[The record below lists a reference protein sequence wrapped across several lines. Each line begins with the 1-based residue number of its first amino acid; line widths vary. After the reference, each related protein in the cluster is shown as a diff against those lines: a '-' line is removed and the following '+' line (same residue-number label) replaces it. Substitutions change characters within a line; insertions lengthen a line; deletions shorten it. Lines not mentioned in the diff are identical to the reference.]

1 MAIDYINTLGAGAGF
16 NTKEIVSALV
26 DAETVP
32 TQSRLQ
38 TKIDDNNAKVS
49 ALADAAASLSLLE
62 TAANALNDASDF
74 NSYGVSNNQTSA
86 FGVTAS
92 SEAAEGNHSITVS
105 AVARE
110 QRSTLVPHGGS
121 GFSSKTQLLNSG
133 SAFNIAIEVG
143 DSSTVTTT
151 VSVSTAT
158 PQGIVDAINA
168 ADIEVT
174 AQLVDQGTT
183 GDNYIIQMTGASGTD
198 NQFTV
203 TPSVNSLLTHAT
215 PSGQAAANAAL
226 VVNGISVSRST
237 NTITDVIPGLTLSL
251 NGVTTGAASASV
263 TRDTSGVKTHITD
276 LINQFNS
283 TKDKLDSLTN
293 RELEGA
299 LAGDSIFRSN
309 VREMQNY
316 FTAFSST
323 PGTLLRGLSDMG
335 ISITRQGNLEIAEAT
350 LNDALAVNFED
361 IRTVFSAGTNDQT
374 DIGIASRGIAGDLS
388 KFVGD
393 LSNSTGYFTTQT
405 EMLDEDTAK
414 QQVRL
419 TDLDDKIESLTER
432 YTRQFATMNKIID
445 EMNNTKDNLISSFEN
460 LPFTAK
466 K

>member
-49 ALADAAASLSLLE
+49 ALAEAAASLSLLK
-62 TAANALNDASDF
+62 TAATALDDATDF
-74 NSYGVSNNQTSA
+74 NRYSVSNSQASA
-86 FGVTAS
+86 FGISAGN
-92 SEAAEGNHSITVS
+92 EALEGNHSITVS

-110 QRSTLVPHGGS
+110 QSSTLVPHGGT
-121 GFSSKTQLLNSG
+121 GFTSVNQVLNSG
-133 SAFNIAIEVG
+133 SAFDLAIAVG
-143 DSSTVTTT
+143 DTSTVTTNIT
-151 VSVSTAT
+151 VATAT

-168 ADIEVT
+168 SGISVT

-183 GDNYIIQMTGASGTD
+183 GNDYIIQLTGASGTD
-198 NQFTV
+198 NQFSI
-203 TPSVNSLLTHAT
+203 TPSVNSLLTAAT
-215 PSGQAAANAAL
+215 PSGQAAANPTV
-226 VVNGISVSRST
+226 VVNGISVSRSS
-237 NTITDVIPGLTLSL
+237 NTINDVIPGVTLSL
-251 NGVTTGAASASV
+251 NGVTSGAASVSV
-263 TRDTSGVKTHITD
+263 TRDTSAVKTNITN
-276 LINQFNS
+276 LIDQFNS
-283 TKDKLDSLTN
+283 TKEKLDSLTD

-323 PGTLLRGLSDMG
+323 PGSVLRGLSDMG
-335 ISITRQGNLEIAEAT
+335 VSITRQGNLEISDT
-350 LNDALAVNFED
+350 KLDNSLALNFED
-361 IRTVFSAGTNDQT
+361 IRTVFSAGTTDQS
-374 DIGIASRGIAGDLS
+374 DIGTANRGIAGDLA
-388 KFVGD
+388 KFVSD
-393 LSNSTGYFTTQT
+393 LSSSTGYFTTQT
-405 EMLDEDTAK
+405 TVLNDDSAK

-419 TDLDDKIESLTER
+419 TDLEDKIESLTER
-432 YTRQFATMNKIID
+432 YTRQFATMNTIID
-445 EMNNTKDNLISSFEN
+445 EMNNTKDNLVSSFEN

>member
-38 TKIDDNNAKVS
+38 SKIDENNAKVS
-49 ALADAAASLSLLE
+49 ALADAAASLSSLK
-62 TAANALNDASDF
+62 TAAETLNDATDF
-74 NSYGVSNNQTSA
+74 NNYSVSNSQTSA
-86 FGVTAS
+86 LTVTAGN
-92 SEAAEGNHSITVS
+92 EALEGNHSITVS

-121 GFSSKTQLLNSG
+121 GFTSKSQMLNSG
-133 SAFNIAIEVG
+133 SAFDLAIEIG

-151 VSVSTAT
+151 VTVSTAT

-168 ADIEVT
+168 ANIDVS
-174 AQLVDQGTT
+174 AQLVDQGTA
-183 GDNYIIQMTGASGTD
+183 GNNFIIQLTGASGTD

-203 TPSVNSLLTHAT
+203 TPSTNNLLTHAT

-226 VVNGISVSRST
+226 TVNGISVSRST
-237 NTITDVIPGLTLSL
+237 NNITDVIPGVTLSL
-251 NGVTTGAASASV
+251 NGVTTGAASISV
-263 TRDTSGVKTHITD
+263 TRDTSAVKANITT
-276 LINQFNS
+276 LVEQFNA
-283 TKDKLDSLTN
+283 TKAKLNSLTD
-293 RELEGA
+293 RELDGA

-309 VREMQNY
+309 VRDMQNF

-335 ISITRQGNLEIAEAT
+335 ISITRQGSLEISEST
-350 LNDALAVNFED
+350 LDNSLAINFED
-361 IRTVFSAGTNDQT
+361 IRTVFSAGTDDQT
-374 DIGIASRGIAGDLS
+374 DIGVASRGIAGDLS
-388 KFVGD
+388 KFVND
-393 LSNSTGYFTTQT
+393 LSSSTGFFTTQT
-405 EMLDEDTAK
+405 TVLTEDTAK
-414 QQVRL
+414 QQTRL
-419 TDLDDKIESLTER
+419 TDLERKIESLTER
-432 YTRQFATMNKIID
+432 YTRQFATMNTIID
-445 EMNNTKDNLISSFEN
+445 EMNNTKDNLVSSFEN